1 MKKLMKKKV
10 NVFGKE
16 VSVLLIALVAMSVVS
31 AALLSYFGVITGNAV
46 VSQGLLVDG
55 GGYSP
60 DITEDFP
67 PFTSLEQKTFL
78 SLHNLENQADVD
90 ADLEF
95 VRTCKDNANGNCVAT
110 EITTAYQKCVS
121 TIAVTTGVRPTVIY
135 DESDSKYKMWYK
147 TTETAGFISYADS
160 DNGIDWTNIGNTD
173 VAGTSDAP
181 FVMKEDGVYYMVN
194 YGTDTTFDIY
204 TSTNGLN
211 WVNGG
216 VIYTKDIGGFAKI
229 DNPKLLKTDTGYNM
243 YFQAR
248 TSGSDDYSIFMTT
261 TAEDNLSDIAD
272 TATND
277 FTGNAKILAPGTG
290 TEDWDN
296 FRLFQPMVIKEGN
309 QYIMMYSG
317 YSNADTSMK
326 IGYAVSSNGIAFD
339 KVAVSTE
346 GYDTILGTGS
356 AKPSLVNANG
366 DIVLFY
372 MKGSDIAKAT
382 LRTYVLA
389 NNQLTVQSGETQGFF
404 IVNKFVKML
413 VPNTYTISTE
423 VQPYTA

>member
-1 MKKLMKKKV
+1 M
-10 NVFGKE
+10 
-16 VSVLLIALVAMSVVS
+16 
-31 AALLSYFGVITGNAV
+31 
-46 VSQGLLVDG
+46 G

-95 VRTCKDNANGNCVAT
+95 VRTCKDNADGNCVAT
-110 EITTAYQKCVS
+110 EITTAYQKWVS
-121 TIAVTTGVRPTVIY
+121 TSAVTTGVRPTVIY

-160 DNGIDWTNIGNTD
+160 SDGITWANVQNTN
-173 VAGTSDAP
+173 VVGTSDAP
-181 FVMKEDGVYYMVN
+181 FVMKEGSTYYMVN
-194 YGTDTTFDIY
+194 YGTDITFDIY
-204 TSTNGLN
+204 NSNDGLTWTNK
-211 WVNGG
+211 G
-216 VIYTKDIGGFAKI
+216 VIYTKDITDFAKI

-248 TSGSDDYSIFMTT
+248 TSDSSDYSIFMATT
-261 TAEDNLSDIAD
+261 IKSLSDIAD
-272 TATND
+272 GNDVVD
-277 FTGNAKILAPGTG
+277 FTGSAKILAPGTG

-296 FRLFQPMVIKEGN
+296 FRIMQPMVIKEGN
-309 QYIMMYSG
+309 QYIMMYMG
-317 YSNADTSMK
+317 YSDTDGSTK
-326 IGYAVSSNGIAFD
+326 IGYAVSSDGSVFTKRD
-339 KVAVSTE
+339 VSTD

-382 LRTYVLA
+382 LGTYVLA

-413 VPNTYTISTE
+413 VPDTYTISTE